1 MFTSLVLFW
10 HIRAVC
16 FCYSYEVPSLKAKNI
31 IGGRVRMARAE
42 TVPQV
47 TQDDLSG
54 RLARVGVSLDRS
66 GIAKV
71 ESGVR
76 CVSDYEVRAL
86 CKVLRVSPGWLLGL
100 SDDKT
105 R

>member
-1 MFTSLVLFW
+1 M
-10 HIRAVC
+10 
-16 FCYSYEVPSLKAKNI
+16 PNLKAKNI
-31 IGGRVRMARAE
+31 IGSRIRMAR
-42 TVPQV
+42 TVAIPSV

-71 ESGVR
+71 ESGIR
-76 CVSDYEVRAL
+76 GVSDYEVRAF

-100 SDDKT
+100 TDDNP

>member
-1 MFTSLVLFW
+1 MLFW
-10 HIRAVC
+10 HIPKVC
-16 FCYSYEVPSLKAKNI
+16 FCYCYEVPGLKAKNI
-31 IGGRVRMARAE
+31 IGGRVRMARTGA
-42 TVPQV
+42 TPSV

-71 ESGVR
+71 ESGIR
-76 CVSDYEVRAL
+76 CVSDYEVRAF
-86 CKVLRVSPGWLLGL
+86 CKVLRVSPEWLLGL
-100 SDDKT
+100 TDDCS